1 MTKAIIQVFSK
12 SSNFTKFPICCK
24 INSEFK
30 KNGLECSM
38 KNRNLNKA
46 RKAKNDE
53 FYTLYPDIEN
63 ELSHYEQHFKDKIVY
78 CNCDNPRVSNFTR
91 YFIIN
96 FQRLGL
102 KKLICTAYNAKGHG
116 LQFIYFPPYSNSG
129 VIELKGNGSYDS
141 PECLKFL
148 EEADIV
154 VTNPPFSLFRDYF
167 STLMMYKKKFLII
180 GNVNAITYKEI
191 FPLIRDNKVWL
202 GCSKRSM
209 DFVLPSGEL
218 FNVNACWFTNLD
230 HGKRHEELTLVET
243 YDEHRYPMFDNY
255 AAINVQRT
263 AKIPRDYTN
272 VMGVPI
278 TFLDKY
284 NPNQFE
290 IIGITGNYN
299 EIKWLYLTGCSKYDR
314 PYLGGRRMYPR
325 ILIKIK

>member
-1 MTKAIIQVFSK
+1 MTKAIIQVFSENT
-12 SSNFTKFPICCK
+12 NFTKVPICCK
-24 INSEFK
+24 IKGDFK
-30 KNGLECSM
+30 KDGLGYSM
-38 KNRNLNKA
+38 KNGNLNKA
-46 RKAKNDE
+46 RKLKNDE
-53 FYTLYPDIEN
+53 FYTLYSDIEK
-63 ELSHYEQHFKDKIVY
+63 ELVHYEQHFMNKVVY
-78 CNCDNPRVSNFTR
+78 CNCDDPRMSNFTR

-96 FQRLGL
+96 FKRLGL
-102 KKLICTAYNAKGHG
+102 KKLICTGYKEGANGVKLELTLH
-116 LQFIYFPPYSNSG
+116 SNTG
-129 VIELKGNGSYDS
+129 ITALEGDGSYNS
-141 PECLKFL
+141 KECLEFL
-148 EEADIV
+148 KEADIV

-191 FPLIRDNKVWL
+191 FPLIQNNKVWL

-209 DFVLPSGEL
+209 DFMLPSGEL